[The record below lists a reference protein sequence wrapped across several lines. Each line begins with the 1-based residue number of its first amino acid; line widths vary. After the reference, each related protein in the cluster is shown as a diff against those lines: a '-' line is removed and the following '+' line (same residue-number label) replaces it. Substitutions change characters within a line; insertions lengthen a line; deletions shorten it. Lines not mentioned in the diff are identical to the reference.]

1 MPNYQS
7 YGHPFIV
14 PTAQRVCARPSRP
27 VALTLRNGY
36 AHACH
41 QFETTVRHLGEITVR
56 SLRDFTGPAEEPGI
70 QKISW
75 PLSPVSA
82 SVPRARHLVRAQLA
96 VWEADEQSMIIELL
110 VSELVTNTLRHAW
123 GPIRLALR
131 LRDGTLRCEVQDA
144 NPALPHMRDVY
155 PDDEGG
161 RGLHLLDLLSQR
173 WGGDRTPS
181 GKVIW
186 FELPVHASPDVSWQP
201 RWTAATPQGAEDE
214 PPAVSPRLPNP
225 PEPRAYE

>member
-1 MPNYQS
+1 MPNHQS

-14 PTAQRVCARPSRP
+14 PTAQRVSAKPSRP
-27 VALTLRNGY
+27 VALTLRGGY

-41 QFETTVRHLGEITVR
+41 QFEATVRHLGEIAVR
-56 SLRDFTGPAEEPGI
+56 SLRDFTGPVEEPGI
-70 QKISW
+70 RKISW
-75 PLSPVSA
+75 SLSLISS

-96 VWEADEQSMIIELL
+96 VWAADEQSEIIELL

-144 NPALPHMRDVY
+144 NPALPHMRDTSQ
-155 PDDEGG
+155 DDEGG
-161 RGLHLLDLLSQR
+161 RGLYLLDLLSQR
-173 WGGDRTPS
+173 WGSVRMPA
-181 GKVIW
+181 GKAIW
-186 FELPVHASPDVSWQP
+186 FELPVHASLDVSRQS

-214 PPAVSPRLPNP
+214 PPASFPRLPNP